1 VLLLSLC
8 LNPEVNNGFVGS
20 LTYQEKM
27 QLRQLTAGIAVLAAI
42 ASIMSATS
50 AQAFSFKVT
59 NGVADPITKATN
71 QGAYSEFAKF
81 KGTTTV
87 DFNSGKAPTSGFAQ
101 YSFSSKANSSSVLSD
116 MWAPVGA
123 KGEKNISNY
132 LEVFQG
138 KNAVINLA
146 KNLNY
151 FGIDWGAAHTGNTY
165 SFYNGDKLVRTF
177 STKDID
183 QAGGFATYSA
193 LHPGSNEAGAQ
204 KQKNGKYY
212 QGNGYVHFYADSKDD
227 IFNKIVISQVGGG
240 GFETDNH
247 SFREGSGKFNF
258 NTESVP
264 EPGMVAG
271 LMVVGGFFLR
281 QRRRAKVA

>member
-1 VLLLSLC
+1 MELSAYLPR
-8 LNPEVNNGFVGS
+8 N
-20 LTYQEKM
+20 KM
-27 QLRQLTAGIAVLAAI
+27 QLRQLTAEIAALAAI
-42 ASIMSATS
+42 ASILSATS

-59 NGVADPITKATN
+59 DGVANPTTGATN
-71 QGAYSEFAKF
+71 QGAYSEFAKL
-81 KGTTTV
+81 KDTTTV
-87 DFNSGKAPTSGFAQ
+87 DFNSGKAPTDGFAK
-101 YSFSSKANSSSVLSD
+101 YSFSNQGSSVRSD

-123 KGEKNISNY
+123 AGEKNTSNY

-138 KNAVINLA
+138 DNVIINLA

-165 SFYNGDKLVRTF
+165 AFYNGDKLVHSF
-177 STKDID
+177 NTKDID

-204 KQKNGKYY
+204 QQQNGKYY
-212 QGNGYVHFYADSKDD
+212 QGNGYVHFYADGKDD

-258 NTESVP
+258 TTSVP

-271 LMVVGGFFLR
+271 LMTVGGFFLR
-281 QRRRAKVA
+281 QRRRAKAA

>member
-1 VLLLSLC
+1 
-8 LNPEVNNGFVGS
+8 
-20 LTYQEKM
+20 M
-27 QLRQLTAGIAVLAAI
+27 QLRQLTAGIAALATI
-42 ASIMSATS
+42 ASVLSANS

-59 NGVADPITKATN
+59 NGVANPTTGATN
-71 QGAYSEFAKF
+71 QGAFSEFAKF

-87 DFNSGKAPTSGFAQ
+87 DFNSGKAPTTGFAK
-101 YSFSSKANSSSVLSD
+101 YSFSSTANSSSVRSD

-123 KGEKNISNY
+123 KGEKNTSNY

-138 KNAVINLA
+138 KNVIINLA

-151 FGIDWGAAHTGNTY
+151 FGIDWGAAHTGNTF
-165 SFYNGDKLVRTF
+165 SFYNGDKLVRSF

-183 QAGGFATYSA
+183 NAGGFATYSA

-204 KQKNGKYY
+204 KQQNGKYY

-247 SFREGSGKFNF
+247 SFREGSGKFDF
-258 NTESVP
+258 NTKSVP
-264 EPGMVAG
+264 EPGMAVG
-271 LMVVGGFFLR
+271 LMALSGFLLR